1 MGLPDQTAAAGPRAK
16 PAWPDF
22 AVLEGMGPE
31 ERAALLARLPRQE
44 YAGGETV
51 LAEGSENDR
60 LLLVAAGELVVLRGS
75 GAGDFVLTR
84 LGPGEC
90 FGEMSALTG
99 ARTTATLRAAR
110 AATVLRLRPEDVAP
124 NRQAQVALNVAK
136 IVIHRMNGN
145 VTALQRKHEE
155 TAAAMRTQLEAAVFV
170 SKLLTGLA
178 LYVLLLPLGL
188 VLKPYL
194 PTDSL
199 ISFFFIAAF
208 FGLAWVF
215 VTRVGGGFAG
225 YGMLPGSWR
234 RESGRGLLFAVPVLA
249 LVLAGKLGLVRSGG
263 AAAVFEP
270 GRALATMPGA
280 QAGHWL
286 ALCAGY
292 IALSYAQEF
301 IRCATQ
307 GTLAAYFRA
316 GGLHDGWKSIA
327 VSSLV
332 FAAMHVH
339 LSPAFAAMALA
350 AGLFWGW
357 VYQRE
362 KSYWSVSAA
371 HAATGTWTVFIV
383 GVPY

>member
-1 MGLPDQTAAAGPRAK
+1 MGSPEQTAAGPRAK
-16 PAWPDF
+16 PAPEF
-22 AVLEGMGPE
+22 PVLAGMDPA
-31 ERAALLARLPRQE
+31 ERAALLARLPSRD
-44 YAGGETV
+44 YTGGETV
-51 LAEGSENDR
+51 LAEGEANDR

-75 GAGDFVLTR
+75 GAGDFVLAR

-110 AATVLRLRPEDVAP
+110 AATVLALRPEDLPAE
-124 NRQAQVALNVAK
+124 RRADVALNVAK
-136 IVIHRMNGN
+136 VVIRRLDG
-145 VTALQRKHEE
+145 TLAALQRKHEE
-155 TAAAMRTQLEAAVFV
+155 AAAAMRTQLEAAVFV

-225 YGMLPGSWR
+225 YGMLPGSWL

-249 LVLAGKLGLVRSGG
+249 LALAGKFWLVRTGA

-270 GRALATMPGA
+270 GLVLAQMPA
-280 QAGHWL
+280 AHLGHWL

-292 IALSYAQEF
+292 VALSYAQEF

-327 VSSLV
+327 VSSIV

-339 LSPAFAAMALA
+339 LSPGFAAMALA
-350 AGLFWGW
+350 AGVFWGW

-362 KSYWSVSAA
+362 RSYWSVSAA
-371 HAATGTWTVFIV
+371 HAATGAWAIFIV